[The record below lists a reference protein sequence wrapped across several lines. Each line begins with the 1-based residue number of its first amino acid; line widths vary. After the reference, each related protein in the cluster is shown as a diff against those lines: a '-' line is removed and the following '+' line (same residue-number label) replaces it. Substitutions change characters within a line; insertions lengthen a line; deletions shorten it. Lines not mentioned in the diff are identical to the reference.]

1 MKYVLITAARNEES
15 FITKTLDS
23 VTAQTQLPEHWV
35 IIDDGSTDRT
45 AEIIENY
52 VSRFPW
58 ISLIRRI
65 NRPNRHF
72 SGKAD
77 AVNAGCKFL
86 ETAAF
91 DVIGN
96 LDADVSFEPD
106 LMEFLMQKFSADS
119 QLGIAGA
126 PYIEGDFDS
135 ARDSFEGENFVAG
148 QVQLFRRQC
157 FHEIGG
163 YVKSRA
169 GGIDW
174 IAVMT
179 ARMKGWKVRSFAE
192 KRFNHH
198 RMMSSAERGM
208 LAAYFSYGQKDY
220 YLGGSPLWEIFRVAF
235 RSMKKPFL
243 IGGAAMFCGY
253 CHAACTR
260 MERPVSQEL
269 MRFHRHHQLIK
280 LKKIFYSILRLK
292 KVDNFRL
299 ETSQTRLSQP
309 EILP

>member
-45 AEIIENY
+45 AEIIESY
-52 VSRFPW
+52 MSRFPW

-77 AVNAGCKFL
+77 AVNAGYKFL

-157 FHEIGG
+157 FLEIGG
-163 YVKSRA
+163 YMKSRA

-192 KRFNHH
+192 KRFHHH

-243 IGGAAMFCGY
+243 IGGAAMSFGY
-253 CHAACTR
+253 CHAAFTR
-260 MERPVSQEL
+260 MERPVSPEL

-280 LKKIFYSILRLK
+280 LKKIFYSILHLK